1 MMFKKILLAGCM
13 ITGFASVAFAGVEG
27 SDIFNDITGSNA
39 DASHAGG
46 LYTPTTARSRVN
58 YSSKYRPGSVI
69 VDTNAKYL
77 YLVEKGGKA
86 MRYGIGTARPGF
98 EWGGSMKISR
108 KAKWP
113 SWTPTASMRKRIPG
127 LPITMKGGIT
137 NPLGARAL
145 YLGTTLY
152 RIHGTNEGWTIGGA
166 VSSGC
171 IRLHNKDVEDLYER
185 VKVGTRVVVLR

>member
-1 MMFKKILLAGCM
+1 MMFKRILLASCM
-13 ITGFASVAFAGVEG
+13 VTGFASAAFAGVDD
-27 SDIFNDITGSNA
+27 SDIFYDITGAKAS
-39 DASHAGG
+39 ASHSGG
-46 LYTPTTARSRVN
+46 LYTPTTARSRVS
-58 YSSKYRPGSVI
+58 YSSKYRPGSII
-69 VDTNAKYL
+69 VDTKAKYL

-113 SWTPTASMRKRIPG
+113 SWTPTANMRRRIPG

-152 RIHGTNEGWTIGGA
+152 RIHGTNEGRTIGGA

>member
-1 MMFKKILLAGCM
+1 MFKKILLAGCM
-13 ITGFASVAFAGVEG
+13 VTGFASAAFAGVDD
-27 SDIFNDITGSNA
+27 SDIFSDITGGSAN
-39 DASHAGG
+39 ASHSGG
-46 LYTPTTARSRVN
+46 IYTPTTARSRVS

-69 VDTNAKYL
+69 VDTKAKYL
-77 YLVEKGGKA
+77 YLVETDGKA
-86 MRYGIGTARPGF
+86 MRYGIGSARPGF

-152 RIHGTNEGWTIGGA
+152 RIHGTNEGRTIGGA

>member
-1 MMFKKILLAGCM
+1 MFKRILLVGCM
-13 ITGFASVAFAGVEG
+13 VTGFAGAAFAGVEG
-27 SDIFNDITGSNA
+27 SDIFNDITGGNA
-39 DASHAGG
+39 DATHSGG
-46 LYTPTTARSRVN
+46 LFTPTTARSRVS
-58 YSSKYRPGSVI
+58 YSSKYRPGSII
-69 VDTNAKYL
+69 VDTKAKYL
-77 YLVEKGGKA
+77 YLVEKDGKA

-98 EWGGSMKISR
+98 EWGGSLRISR

-113 SWTPTASMRKRIPG
+113 SWTPTANMRKRIPG

-152 RIHGTNEGWTIGGA
+152 RIHGTNEGRTIGGS

>member
-1 MMFKKILLAGCM
+1 MFKRIILAGCM
-13 ITGFASVAFAGVEG
+13 ATGFASAAFAGIDDN
-27 SDIFNDITGSNA
+27 DIFKEITGTNA
-39 DASHAGG
+39 SASHSGG
-46 LYTPTTARSRVN
+46 LLTPTSARSRVS

-69 VDTNAKYL
+69 VDTKAKYL

-98 EWGGSMKISR
+98 EWGGSLRISR

-113 SWTPTASMRKRIPG
+113 SWTPPANMRKRVPG

-145 YLGTTLY
+145 YLGSTLY
-152 RIHGTNEGWTIGGA
+152 RIHGTNEGRTIGGA

-171 IRLHNKDVEDLYER
+171 IRLHNKDVEDLYQR